1 MSDPQAVFRAL
12 SDPTRRD
19 IITMLND
26 EGEKTVSQIA
36 SEYAMTRPG
45 VSKHLG
51 VLQDADLIQTEKR
64 GRETYNSLNREPLK
78 AATDWMNF
86 YSGMWE
92 NKLSGLDLG
101 LDLES
106 ELNGQAAE

>member
-1 MSDPQAVFRAL
+1 MPDSQADNVQFVFRAL

-19 IITMLND
+19 IITMLS
-26 EGEKTVSQIA
+26 EQGEKTVSQIA
-36 SEYAMTRPG
+36 AEYAMTRPG

-86 YSGMWE
+86 YSGMWD

-101 LDLES
+101 LDLG
-106 ELNGQAAE
+106 LAAE